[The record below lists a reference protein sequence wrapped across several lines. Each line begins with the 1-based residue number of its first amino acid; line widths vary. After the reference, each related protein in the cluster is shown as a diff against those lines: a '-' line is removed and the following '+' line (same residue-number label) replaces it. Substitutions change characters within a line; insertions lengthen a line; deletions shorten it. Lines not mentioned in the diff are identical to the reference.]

1 MVRGWTDTET
11 LENEKSAVGFYISA
25 HPLDTYETILER
37 ERIIP
42 AREVYHDPGL
52 VGQTVRMAGAIAGYR
67 EGNTK
72 RGSKFGRLTLSDRS
86 DAFEIM
92 AFEDDL
98 DGIRSLVEDGAPV
111 VVSVQIRKRDDDDS
125 VGLSLRGIE
134 SLEQVAAHSSKGLFI
149 EIEQSSSFAPVR
161 ATLERKSGGKGKV
174 TIRVPVADNKRF
186 AEFRLKGGYKVTPEL
201 KQAVAA
207 EMGVL
212 TVEEV

>member
-1 MVRGWTDTET
+1 L

-25 HPLDTYETILER
+25 HPLDTYDTILQR

-42 AREVYHDPGL
+42 AKEVNTDRGL

-72 RGSKFGRLTLSDRS
+72 RGSKFGRLTLSDRT

-98 DGIRSLVEDGAPV
+98 DAIRARVEEGSPV

-125 VGLSLRGIE
+125 IGLSCRGIE
-134 SLEQVAAHSSKGLFI
+134 SLEHVASQSSKGLFV
-149 EIEQSSSFAPVR
+149 EIEEGSAFPSVKA
-161 ATLERKSGGKGKV
+161 ALDRKTGGKGRV
-174 TIRVPVADNKRF
+174 TIRVPVADNARF
-186 AEFRLKGGYKVTPEL
+186 AEFKLTGRYKVTPEL
-201 KQAVAA
+201 KQAIAA

-212 TVEEV
+212 SVEEV